1 MELLYYLADVTAR
14 SLCLAALA
22 RLGVWLFRVKT
33 AAARHAALTVVSGGM
48 LLLAA
53 LTPTLPSIPLRVLRA
68 ERAARVSPAPDFQV
82 EATSTL
88 PPLADPPAAK
98 QPDRRRW
105 LPDFGWPAVAS
116 AIYFA
121 VALVLLLRL
130 AYGYLFTRR
139 LVRASRREGDVYES
153 AWIAVPMTVG
163 WRRPK
168 ILLPAVWKEWDA
180 AKLEAVLAHERM
192 HIRRADWA
200 IAALAAFNR
209 CVFWF
214 NPLAWWMERRM
225 AFLAEQACDDA
236 ALLETG
242 AREPYAEAL
251 LDMAAAVKSGRGRM
265 VWEAMAMA
273 RTAEVRR
280 RIERILD
287 ETRQIP
293 RGLTRGRWA
302 AVVACSL
309 PLMYLASVT
318 QLAPAQAPVAAQQ
331 PRAALAEMAQA
342 PAPPT
347 IKASPAQE
355 QELPKPAGELL
366 YAGHSLKVLY
376 FDLQSLSPDDLVHV
390 RNSAQTIVGS
400 RLADG
405 DLAAIMTNTGAVK
418 VVQDFTGDRSLLIQ
432 RIESLQGSNAQSGAG
447 NSGQQLVSL
456 EAAVKMLG
464 ALPEKKALIYF
475 GGAMTRNGT
484 ASGAQFR
491 ATISAALGANVAF
504 YPVDVGGLREGI
516 FLRTEVAEMAET
528 VVSASAQAP
537 YPYRLSMAATPVQ
550 RVDPVYP
557 AEALAAGF
565 EGDVRFAI
573 VVGTD
578 GHVRDAKLIGAPAC
592 PGKNCGA
599 PAMVAAAREAVSHY
613 VYEPAKAPDGEL
625 AEMETL
631 ATVPFRLRG
640 SVTGQPSMDTAAEM
654 RVLMQNYQAQYGR
667 GVADAGGDHPAQ
679 VLSKVN
685 PEYPYALRA
694 QGYQGSVA
702 LEVTVGVD
710 GVPKDI
716 RVLRSDPAL
725 DAAVLTAVRQWRFTP
740 ARKDGRPVE
749 STITVPISFQLE

>member
-1 MELLYYLADVTAR
+1 MELLAYLADVTAR
-14 SLCLAALA
+14 SLGLAALA
-22 RLGVWLFRVKT
+22 LLGVWLFRVKT

-48 LLLAA
+48 MLLAA

-68 ERAARVSPAPDFQV
+68 EPAAPVSPAPDFQV
-82 EATSTL
+82 EAASPL
-88 PPLADPPAAK
+88 PPLADPPAAR

-139 LVRASRREGDVYES
+139 LVRVSHREGDVYES

-163 WRRPK
+163 WLRPK
-168 ILLPAVWKEWDA
+168 ILLPAVWKEWEA
-180 AKLEAVLAHERM
+180 PKLEAVLAHERT

-209 CVFWF
+209 SVFWF
-214 NPLAWWMERRM
+214 NPLAWWMERRL

-251 LDMAAAVKSGRGRM
+251 LDMAAAVKTGHGRM

-273 RTAEVRR
+273 RTVEVRK

-309 PLMYLASVT
+309 PLLYVVSVT
-318 QLAPAQAPVAAQQ
+318 QLAPAQAQAPVAAPQ
-331 PRAALAEMAQA
+331 PLAALAEMAQA
-342 PAPPT
+342 PAPPPLE
-347 IKASPAQE
+347 ASPAQA
-355 QELPKPAGELL
+355 QEPPKPTGEPL
-366 YAGHSLKVLY
+366 YAGRRLVVLY
-376 FDLQSLSPDDLVHV
+376 FDLENLSADDLVHV
-390 RNSAQTIVGS
+390 RTSAQTIVGAYI
-400 RLADG
+400 ADA
-405 DLAAIMTNTGAVK
+405 DLVAIMVNSGGVK
-418 VVQDFTGDRSLLIQ
+418 VVQDFTGDRNQLILEIG
-432 RIESLQGSNAQSGAG
+432 RLRGGGAG
-447 NSGQQLVSL
+447 SAGSQLASL
-456 EAAVKMLG
+456 ETAMKGLG
-464 ALPEKKALIYF
+464 ALSQKKALIYF
-475 GGAMTRNGT
+475 ANSAARGGSAND
-484 ASGAQFR
+484 AQFR
-491 ATISAALGANVAF
+491 ATIQAAQRASVAI
-504 YPVDVGGLREGI
+504 YPVDIGALREGA
-516 FLRTEVAEMAET
+516 FFKTEDAE
-528 VVSASAQAP
+528 VVVLASAQAP
-537 YPYRLSMAATPVQ
+537 YPYRLTMAATPVQ

-565 EGDVRFAI
+565 EGDVRFEAI
-573 VVGTD
+573 VGTD
-578 GHVRDAKLIGAPAC
+578 GHVRDAKLLSGPSCAS
-592 PGKNCGA
+592 KNCGA
-599 PAMVAAAREAVSHY
+599 EAMVAAAREAVSHY
-613 VYEPAKAPDGEL
+613 VYEPAKAPNGEL
-625 AEMETL
+625 AEIETMV
-631 ATVPFRLRG
+631 TVPFRLRG
-640 SVTGQPSMDTAAEM
+640 VVTGQPPDRTAGARE
-654 RVLMQNYQAQYGR
+654 RLRQLLEAPYLRA
-667 GVADAGGDHPAQ
+667 ADSGGDHPARLQ
-679 VLSKVN
+679 TKVD

-694 QGYQGSVA
+694 QGYQGSVI
-702 LEVTVGVD
+702 LKITVGVD

-740 ARKDGRPVE
+740 ARQNGQPVE
-749 STITVPISFQLE
+749 STVTVPISFQLE